1 MSLDAARMTAWV
13 VRCADL
19 LTEHRAELTELDTAI
34 GDGDHGDNLVRGF
47 RAATKQIAERSEE
60 GKAPQ
65 SAAAVLE
72 LLGASLLS
80 HVGGA
85 SGPLLGTAILAAAKS
100 VESAPEEETPSQV
113 YARMMESGV
122 GDLARRGRAEL
133 SDKTMLDAW
142 EPAARAAHEA
152 AASAASLPETIE
164 AAYAAAQVGAEATR
178 ELRAV
183 RGRAS
188 YLGERSRGHI
198 DPGARSAVLILQAG
212 VDVVRQAA

>member
-1 MSLDAARMTAWV
+1 MSLDAARMSAWV
-13 VRCADL
+13 ARCADL
-19 LTEHRAELTELDTAI
+19 MTEHHAELTELDTAI

-47 RAATKQIAERSEE
+47 RAATEQITERAEV

-65 SAAAVLE
+65 SASEVLQ

-100 VESAPEEETPSQV
+100 LEAPVEGETPSQTF
-113 YARMMESGV
+113 ARMLESGSA
-122 GDLARRGRAEL
+122 DLARRGRAEL
-133 SDKTMLDAW
+133 RDKTMLDAW
-142 EPAARAAHEA
+142 EPAACAAREA
-152 AASAASLPETIE
+152 ADASAPLPEAIE
-164 AAYAAAQVGAEATR
+164 AATTAAAEGAERTKP
-178 ELRAV
+178 LRAV

-188 YLGERSRGHI
+188 YLGERSRGHV

-212 VDVVRQAA
+212 LDVVGN